1 MFLSP
6 SIINVMRNLA
16 LSPLDRDT
24 LCSQPLPS
32 LYTDIFE
39 NLIRA
44 FSGSEDVQW
53 FYIIL

>member
-1 MFLSP
+1 
-6 SIINVMRNLA
+6 MRNLA

-44 FSGSEDVQW
+44 FSESEDVQW
-53 FYIIL
+53 FYIA